1 MSNESKT
8 ITKESFESFLTA
20 TDKYIDTLESGIE
33 CLEVMLEASEEEN
46 DELSWIV
53 EDQDETNNEL
63 MACVAG
69 LSRKS
74 KAIIK
79 ENDAL
84 REDNDDLNIILQSK
98 QDEIDDWHRY
108 AEELEGKLER
118 QSYLNSFK
126 DKEVVM
132 SDTELMVEKTRKKL
146 CFMQFK
152 DMLKKN
158 PNIKNHVAAEELGVT
173 LETIIRLKCLIAA

>member
-1 MSNESKT
+1 MSKVNNEKST
-8 ITKESFESFLTA
+8 ESLSSFLTA

-74 KAIIK
+74 KAIIE

-84 REDNDDLNIILQSK
+84 REDNEDLNIILQSK
-98 QDEIDDWHRY
+98 QDDNRL
-108 AEELEGKLER
+108 A
-118 QSYLNSFK
+118 S
-126 DKEVVM
+126 
-132 SDTELMVEKTRKKL
+132 
-146 CFMQFK
+146 
-152 DMLKKN
+152 
-158 PNIKNHVAAEELGVT
+158 
-173 LETIIRLKCLIAA
+173 IR